1 MKKVYTTPGIRIQLI
16 DTEDIMESISIA
28 VFDNGQDDELIKES
42 SEVLSNGA
50 SVWDEE

>member
-1 MKKVYTTPGIRIQLI
+1 MKKVYTTPAIRIQLI

-28 VFDNGQDDELIKES
+28 VIDSNQDDEIIKES
-42 SEVLSNGA
+42 SEILSNGA